1 MFEGVPQTIKRDKN
15 IHGYGVKSIQSIV
28 NKYKGSVSFKVSDDR
43 FILDII
49 LPMSE

>member
-1 MFEGVPQTIKRDKN
+1 MFEGVPQTIKKDKN

-28 NKYKGSVSFKVSDDR
+28 NKYKGNVSFKTSEDR

-49 LPMSE
+49 FPLNE